1 MSLTKNKHG
10 VVQYPKGDVRRLFVL
25 LASIDKLERP
35 TMTTL
40 AEFTGHSK
48 GNIDHDVQ
56 KISEQ
61 LSVKIVKDGPVYR
74 IVDWG
79 DIVKKTGVKR
89 VFKGEDIDIES
100 LTNSTAPDEE

>member
-35 TMTTL
+35 TLTSL

-56 KISEQ
+56 KICEQ
-61 LSVKIVKDGPVYR
+61 LCVKIVKDGPVYS

-89 VFKGEDIDIES
+89 ALKEEVTAIDT
-100 LTNSTAPDEE
+100 LTNSTAPAEE